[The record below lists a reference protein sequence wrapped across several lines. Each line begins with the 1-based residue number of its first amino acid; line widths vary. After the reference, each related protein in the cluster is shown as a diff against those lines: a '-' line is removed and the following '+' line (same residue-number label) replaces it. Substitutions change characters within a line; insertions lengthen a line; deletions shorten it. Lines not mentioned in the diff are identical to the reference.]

1 MTLTLRVTSALLVW
15 TSRFA
20 LSNWM
25 ARPSSCRFGTRLAKS
40 ASAPSPLPTTA
51 APTASS

>member
-15 TSRFA
+15 TSR
-20 LSNWM
+20 S
-25 ARPSSCRFGTRLAKS
+25 FGTRLAKS